1 MNLKARILYGG
12 LTILAILFLLESV
25 SYAQDKL
32 DMSVKQID
40 SLKALKDFRYAND
53 PAYWPKKV
61 KVEKEEKLDWLDS
74 FLNSGWPKLIFYVL
88 LLSLLIFILYRILTE
103 RNLLL
108 FTKKSTSRK
117 KRVPDVEATDE
128 PDLDQLLVKA
138 EAQQDYSESVRLQ
151 YLKTLHLLKSKGL
164 LDYHPEWTNATY
176 LQQLRKYPHFEQF
189 RQLSRV
195 YEFVCFGG
203 FTTDPD
209 KYRLIKQEF
218 LKFHQ
223 LV

>member
-1 MNLKARILYGG
+1 MKLKARILYGG

-32 DMSVKQID
+32 EMPVQQID

-53 PAYWPKKV
+53 PAYWPKKPNE
-61 KVEKEEKLDWLDS
+61 EKEVKLDWLDD
-74 FLNSGWPKLIFYVL
+74 FLNSGWPKIIIYVL
-88 LLSLLIFILYRILTE
+88 LIFLLGFILYRILTE
-103 RNLLL
+103 RNMLL

-117 KRVPDVEATDE
+117 KRDPGPAAMDE
-128 PDLDQLLVKA
+128 PDLDQLLMKA
-138 EAQQDYSESVRLQ
+138 EAQQNYSESVRLQ

-176 LQQLRKYPHFEQF
+176 LQQLRNYPHFEQF

-195 YEFVCFGG
+195 YEFVCYGG
-203 FTTDPD
+203 FTADPD